1 MKLSIVICL
10 YNTDRLYFESCLSSI
25 RNSTLFS
32 DDFEILVIDDGSSED
47 YSDIIKSYDA
57 RTVKTENRGIFRA
70 RLLGIAEAKGD
81 YIAFVD
87 SDDTVSVNYHLPM
100 LREAE
105 KSDSDIIFNDWAFHT
120 ERKKYYCKNDS
131 TISTDFLYE
140 GDDILPAFAKNE
152 GHEHSYYVLWN
163 KLFAARILKDSL
175 PFLEPI
181 ANRPERFN
189 YSEDTLICFTAMS
202 RAKRIANIHTGYY
215 FYRMHSSQ
223 TVNVVSEERLKSHI
237 MNMSETF
244 DIMIGSVGAHP
255 KSAEVTASL
264 KKWRALMS
272 RTHYSYARANKYVSL
287 FDLIEERYHTDKL
300 EKSRFRDSSAYSNNR
315 VLPHNFA
322 ELEEFILR
330 LYRASEPICVD
341 LRHSCDYVRKS
352 ATYLSLIN
360 ANISFADNGI
370 TPPEAR
376 VKLKDKIVMNKFVYS
391 LGLVLFKKG
400 SKLRAFLKKHI

>member
-47 YSDIIKSYDA
+47 YSDIIKSYGA

-120 ERKKYYCKNDS
+120 ERTKYYCKNDS

-152 GHEHSYYVLWN
+152 GREHSYYVLWN

-237 MNMSETF
+237 MNMSETL
-244 DIMIGSVGAHP
+244 DIMLTSVTSHP
-255 KSAEVTASL
+255 RADEIKDSF
-264 KKWRALMS
+264 KKWRAFMA
-272 RTHYSYARANKYVSL
+272 RTHYSHASAHKYVGL
-287 FDLIEERYHTDKL
+287 FDLIKERYQTDKL
-300 EKSRFRDSSAYSNNR
+300 EKSKFKDSKAYSSNKI
-315 VLPHNFA
+315 LPYNFS

-330 LYRASEPICVD
+330 IYRASKPISVD
-341 LRHSCDYVRKS
+341 LRHSCDYVKNN
-352 ATYLSLIN
+352 TVYLSSIN
-360 ANISFADNGI
+360 ANISIADGGI
-370 TPPEAR
+370 VPPKAQVR
-376 VKLKDKIVMNKFVYS
+376 LRDRIIMNKIVYS
-391 LGLVLFKKG
+391 IGLILFKKG
-400 SKLRAFLKKHI
+400 SKIRAFLKKHI